1 MSLNGHGEP
10 EDLTIGCWIQEEE
23 NGFIQLVCRGP
34 LSFVIEG
41 LINYQGGVVRQLLD
55 RQKEQQAHITEAIVT
70 NAEFFEIIKA
80 LGGPQEDDDS
90 SAEER

>member
-1 MSLNGHGEP
+1 MSLNGHGSD

-55 RQKEQQAHITEAIVT
+55 RQKEQQADIAEAIVT
-70 NAEFFEIIKA
+70 NAEFFEIIKD

>member
-10 EDLTIGCWIQEEE
+10 EDLTIGCWIQEED

-41 LINYQGGVVRQLLD
+41 LINYQGGVVRQLLNK
-55 RQKEQQAHITEAIVT
+55 QKEQQADITEAIVT
-70 NAEFFEIIKA
+70 NTEFFEIIKD
-80 LGGPQEDDDS
+80 LGGPETNDDS